1 MKDIMTLSFENN
13 YERKRE
19 FFVEEDLSKKNN
31 NKLVN
36 NKIEK
41 DLDNKDINNE
51 CEDLLNMRNNNNI
64 ISYYYNTVKN
74 IKNSKEYKDFQSLI
88 QNSKNY
94 IPKIQYNF
102 NYRNSHK
109 DKKYNEKYINNYQ
122 PINNYIYGL
131 NKKNI
136 YYNQQQQLYQKSTL
150 DNINK
155 INTNKNNNVI
165 IKSKKGNEKSVINGY
180 FENLNFKSNN
190 IINDLNCHCFNPSFY
205 NNKNQEKDKS
215 CKHLNDSLSKD
226 KESDSTSAISEKKE
240 EEHDSDKSE
249 KENKNIPNLEKV
261 EYLVEMFGRKGWI
274 CKLCNN
280 FNYETRIKCNRC
292 GITKRPPKLVDLHS
306 NFVYKECNEQRN
318 IKKEDWICINCG
330 NLNYSFRNFCNR
342 CKIPKIHLFLYD
354 SYFSEKNEMNNFQNY
369 PGCSFSPPSFITFDD
384 ASNIEINN
392 LIK

>member
-1 MKDIMTLSFENN
+1 MKDIMALSFETN
-13 YERKRE
+13 YEKKKD
-19 FFVEEDLSKKNN
+19 FFVEEELSKTNN

-51 CEDLLNMRNNNNI
+51 CEDLLNMRNNNII

-74 IKNSKEYKDFQSLI
+74 IKNSKEYKNFQSLI

-102 NYRNSHK
+102 CYRNSHK
-109 DKKYNEKYINNYQ
+109 DKKYNEKYINNGQ
-122 PINNYIYGL
+122 PINNCIYEL
-131 NKKNI
+131 NYKNI
-136 YYNQQQQLYQKSTL
+136 YYNQQQQKLYQKFKL
-150 DNINK
+150 DNNNN
-155 INTNKNNNVI
+155 INTNKNNNVN
-165 IKSKKGNEKSVINGY
+165 IKLKEGNEKSVINGY
-180 FENLNFKSNN
+180 FENFNFKSDN
-190 IINDLNCHCFNPSFY
+190 IINDLNYHFSPSYY
-205 NNKNQEKDKS
+205 NYKKQDKGKS
-215 CKHLNDSLSKD
+215 CEHPNDSLSKD
-226 KESDSTSAISEKKE
+226 KESDSTSAISEKKD

-249 KENKNIPNLEKV
+249 KENRNKHNLEKV
-261 EYLVEMFGRKGWI
+261 EYLVEMFGRKGWV

-306 NFVYKECNEQRN
+306 NYVHKEYNEQRN

-342 CKIPKIHLFLYD
+342 CKIPKLHLFLYD
-354 SYFSEKNEMNNFQNY
+354 SYFSEKNELNNFQNY
-369 PGCSFSPPSFITFDD
+369 PGCSFSPSFNTFNDV
-384 ASNIEINN
+384 SNF
-392 LIK
+392 